1 MPTASADPGGTTAC
15 LRPPCPACPACP
27 APLWATWCVGTCQ
40 ARAVRWRFLTSGA
53 TVKKAQFVEFGSSR
67 MGLWFIYGYGSIPI
81 DTIFSGMNIHLPA
94 ILGFTRYQGF
104 DPSPYIYMYV
114 CGMIFQ
120 VSNGEWVCQWW
131 MGSEWW
137 AELGPLGIQLEL
149 PKKVVLGKHD
159 SWVNTSEKND
169 F

>member
-104 DPSPYIYMYV
+104 DPFPYNYTILH
-114 CGMIFQ
+114 Q
-120 VSNGEWVCQWW
+120 LT
-131 MGSEWW
+131 
-137 AELGPLGIQLEL
+137 ELGGSILQWPWCQFWLWPNWSRWRNCSKTPSDHGFQ
-149 PKKVVLGKHD
+149 
-159 SWVNTSEKND
+159 